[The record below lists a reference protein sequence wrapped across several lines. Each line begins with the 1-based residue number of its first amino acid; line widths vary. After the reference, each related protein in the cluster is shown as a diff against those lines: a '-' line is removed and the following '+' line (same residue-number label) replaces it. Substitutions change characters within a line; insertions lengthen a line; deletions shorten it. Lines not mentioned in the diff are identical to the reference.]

1 MSKFK
6 VGDKVIGACTSK
18 QNYVAEGVLYTVLAA
33 DVAAGTE
40 FIKTDASNGYWVLA
54 ERFYL
59 EDPLPPAPESV
70 LYVGMQENVHRRLKV
85 KVFTSA
91 DGRRVVDM
99 HIGGGAIGDGKSCTL
114 DPDAALQLAHD
125 LRRMAMDI
133 KRKEK
138 AQ

>member
-18 QNYVAEGVLYTVLAA
+18 QNYVAEGVLYTVLEADAA
-33 DVAAGTE
+33 EGTE

-59 EDPLPPAPESV
+59 EDQLPPVPVDGVYFNYDNSRKATLKLEPSCIAFGVTGTFCKVRLTPE
-70 LYVGMQENVHRRLKV
+70 
-85 KVFTSA
+85 T
-91 DGRRVVDM
+91 
-99 HIGGGAIGDGKSCTL
+99 
-114 DPDAALQLAHD
+114 ALVMAHD
-125 LRRMAMDI
+125 LRRMAMDL